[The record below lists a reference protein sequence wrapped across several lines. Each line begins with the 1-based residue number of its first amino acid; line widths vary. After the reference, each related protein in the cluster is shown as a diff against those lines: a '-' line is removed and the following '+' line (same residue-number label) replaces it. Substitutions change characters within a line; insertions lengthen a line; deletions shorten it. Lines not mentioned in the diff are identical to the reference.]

1 MMRIADRPCLRRFC
15 LVALGCGFL
24 SVGSLSGQKTAPRI
38 GSVPELLNIG
48 RDWDKDGKDEA
59 KQFELLRKG
68 DEPITEDAKK
78 TLDDAAKWYA
88 YRLTDPRNQDPTSGG
103 KSMHDLVKQ
112 ALAQLLDPRD
122 QKKPLNANQR
132 AFLEE
137 FGKRLTARLEEV
149 SKNRKEIARVNAAMI
164 LAELAAI
171 EIEEAADVLVDIIQ
185 DPNENDGVRFFAFH
199 GLKKLFSFARAEDQN
214 PFKKKDRE
222 AQCIGA
228 LLAYLDRK
236 PSLPQGATPAEIA
249 AVNYVRAEAVAALGQ
264 TRLPASTRTVA
275 KKTVIERPTALALLR
290 VMRKDGV
297 PIQPSIRE
305 QVNACVALCLLKSR
319 RCDEYQPDYA
329 AYQIGFFVAEFT
341 NRYNSPTKEVD
352 KATVEKKT
360 KAGDVKE
367 RVVSREPWKIDAA
380 RIYQALDELKE
391 DTARNVEAK
400 YIASLVS
407 RAQPLLLEIVNG
419 GMGIDP
425 RNLLTYL
432 DQNPPKSATV
442 YKDDATAKI
451 TSEPEKT
458 GE

>member
-1 MMRIADRPCLRRFC
+1 MMRIAGRHSLRCFG
-15 LVALGCGFL
+15 LVALGCGLL
-24 SVGSLSGQKTAPRI
+24 SVGSLSGQKAPARI
-38 GSVPELLNIG
+38 GSVPELLNID
-48 RDWDKDGKDEA
+48 RDWDKEGKDEA

-68 DEPITEDAKK
+68 DESLTEDAKK
-78 TLDDAAKWYA
+78 ILDNAAKWYA
-88 YRLTDPRNQDPTSGG
+88 YRLTDPRYQEPAGG
-103 KSMHDLVKQ
+103 KSMHELVKQ
-112 ALAQLLDPRD
+112 AVAQLLDPRD
-122 QKKPLNANQR
+122 QKKPLNANQQ

-164 LAELAAI
+164 LGELAAI
-171 EIEEAADVLVDIIQ
+171 GVEEAADVLVDIIL

-199 GLKKLFSFARAEDQN
+199 GFKKLFTFARAEDQK
-214 PFKKKDRE
+214 PFKNKDRE
-222 AQCIGA
+222 NRCIGA

-236 PSLPQGATPAEIA
+236 PSLPPATPAEVA
-249 AVNYVRAEAVAALGQ
+249 AVNYVRSEAIAALGQ
-264 TRLPASTRTVA
+264 TNLPASTRPVA
-275 KKTVIERPTALALLR
+275 KKTIIERPTALALLR

-305 QVNACVALCLLKSR
+305 QVNACVGLCQLKSR

-329 AYQIGFFVAEFT
+329 AYHIGFFVAEFT

-352 KATVEKKT
+352 KVNVEKKT
-360 KAGDVKE
+360 KAGDKVEK
-367 RVVSREPWKIDAA
+367 VVTKEPWKIDAA
-380 RIYQALDELKE
+380 RIHQALDELKE
-391 DTARNVEAK
+391 DTARNAEAK

-407 RAQPLLLEIVNG
+407 RAQPLLLEIING